1 VKIEIV
7 VLLADGESGNGRL
20 AKEIDAVHVY
30 FCGSDAMFCPA
41 MNRHRTRMLELALL
55 LVLLLP
61 LQGFATALSCGSF
74 NAAPA
79 TAQQH
84 CAHGSAAVQ
93 HHHCG
98 SCCSAALVATPL
110 HWAPP
115 RATRPDV
122 SLPLLI
128 SPALVALDRLDR
140 PPRLTA

>member
-1 VKIEIV
+1 MS
-7 VLLADGESGNGRL
+7 ADGDLANGRL
-20 AKEIDAVHVY
+20 TKEIDAVHVY
-30 FCGSDAMFCPA
+30 FYGSDVMFCPA
-41 MNRHRTRMLELALL
+41 MNRHRTRILELALL

-74 NAAPA
+74 DAAPA
-79 TAQQH
+79 AAQH

-98 SCCSAALVATPL
+98 TCCSAAIVVTPL

-140 PPRLTA
+140 PPRLAA